1 MEKSFFEEKVNYN
14 GISAL
19 DEVKSYTHFD
29 AKISMKKCWDYISDP
44 KKVATHSFFPF
55 IRFEQVFEKYVLK
68 DKKNDERE
76 KKFKTRE
83 ICYASHIDG
92 CIYTYYAAELNEKYN
107 QALLDAGIDS
117 VKSDGTRHS
126 SVVAYRD
133 VLEGQSNINFAHDAI
148 QFIRQIKDCMVII
161 GDFKSF
167 FDRLNHA
174 YLKKQIKNILQ
185 VEELS
190 EDWYAVFKS
199 ITKYSYVDL
208 SQLMFRLCVAGESSF
223 KELYVKNIKH
233 DDFDS
238 SLNLCIN
245 ERDAVACGQADYKS
259 IQKFAGAN
267 KIVKNEE
274 TINCYKGH
282 CTNRFCYK
290 AFNTL
295 NKIDITL
302 ARENGLIKYPHR
314 LNDAGKEE
322 RMGIPQGS
330 AISAVLANVYMF
342 EFDKAIFNYINKLG
356 GKYMRYSDDFII
368 TLPRDDKFPE
378 HLEFLQKTRKDAKVG
393 LEDKKTKIFE
403 VNLDDEIPIKS
414 CSKLYLNKGEDGK
427 NAIDYLGFTFDG
439 KDVTIKAKTIF
450 KYYYRMYSK
459 IKYIKLQREKGK
471 EKVGTANL
479 YKNYSSKNFTWQE
492 DGDDELTPTKKNR
505 GNFLTYI
512 KRVKEVFVE
521 DKEID
526 TPVRHHLSKI
536 ATRLNSK
543 D

>member
-107 QALLDAGIDS
+107 QALLDAGIDN
-117 VKSDGTRHS
+117 VKSGGTRHS

-208 SQLMFRLCVAGESSF
+208 SQLMFRLCVAGGSSF
-223 KELYVKNIKH
+223 KELYIEKIEHKSFNDWKCKC
-233 DDFDS
+233 
-238 SLNLCIN
+238 L
-245 ERDAVACGQADYKS
+245 EGRDAVACGQADYKN

-267 KIVKNEE
+267 KIVKNGE
-274 TINCYKGH
+274 TIGYIIPDIIEDTLCDMLADCCGIARHNKYVSASYPVAFKQKIKNHIQDLFSLGKTNYENNELFYSLYYLPNNIFKIWVPLTDLLYRKLLKTNMCALELGAGPGTSTFGLLEFYREMALINPQQIYRIEIDIVN
-282 CTNRFCYK
+282 NRF
-290 AFNTL
+290 
-295 NKIDITL
+295 
-302 ARENGLIKYPHR
+302 
-314 LNDAGKEE
+314 
-322 RMGIPQGS
+322 
-330 AISAVLANVYMF
+330 
-342 EFDKAIFNYINKLG
+342 
-356 GKYMRYSDDFII
+356 
-368 TLPRDDKFPE
+368 
-378 HLEFLQKTRKDAKVG
+378 
-393 LEDKKTKIFE
+393 
-403 VNLDDEIPIKS
+403 
-414 CSKLYLNKGEDGK
+414 
-427 NAIDYLGFTFDG
+427 
-439 KDVTIKAKTIF
+439 
-450 KYYYRMYSK
+450 
-459 IKYIKLQREKGK
+459 
-471 EKVGTANL
+471 
-479 YKNYSSKNFTWQE
+479 
-492 DGDDELTPTKKNR
+492 
-505 GNFLTYI
+505 
-512 KRVKEVFVE
+512 
-521 DKEID
+521 
-526 TPVRHHLSKI
+526 
-536 ATRLNSK
+536 
-543 D
+543 

>member
-1 MEKSFFEEKVNYN
+1 MDKSFFEENINYN

-19 DEVKSYTHFD
+19 DEVKNYTHFD
-29 AKISMKKCWDYISDP
+29 AKISMSKCWDYISNP
-44 KKVATHSFFPF
+44 KTVASHKFFPF
-55 IRFEQVFEKYVLK
+55 IRFEQVFEKYVVK

-107 QALLDAGIDS
+107 QALLDAGIDK
-117 VKSDGTRHS
+117 VDVNGEMQS
-126 SVVAYRD
+126 SVVAYRN
-133 VLEGQSNINFAHDAI
+133 VLEGKSNIHFAHEAI

-167 FDRLNHA
+167 FDRLNHS

-185 VEELS
+185 VEDLS

-199 ITKYSYVDL
+199 VTKYSYVDL
-208 SQLMFRLCVAGESSF
+208 PQLMFRLCVDGETSF
-223 KELYVKNIKH
+223 KEAYVEKFKKE
-233 DDFDS
+233 DFKS
-238 SLNLCIN
+238 GKCLE
-245 ERDAVACGQADYKS
+245 ERDSIARGRADYKD

-267 KIVKNEE
+267 KIVKNGNTEK
-274 TINCYKGH
+274 CFKGH

-295 NKIDITL
+295 NKVDICL
-302 ARENGLIKYPHR
+302 ARDNGLIKYPHR
-314 LNDAGKEE
+314 LNDEGKEE

-342 EFDKAIFNYINKLG
+342 EFDKAIFEYVNSLG

-368 TLPRDDKFPE
+368 ILPHDNKFSE
-378 HLEFLQKTRKDAKVG
+378 HLEFLQKTRAEAKVG
-393 LEDKKTKIFE
+393 LEDKKTKIFD
-403 VNLDDEIPIKS
+403 VNLNEESPIKS
-414 CSKLYLNKGEDGK
+414 CSSRYLKNGEDGK

-439 KDVTIKAKTIF
+439 KDVTIKSKTIF

-459 IKYIKLQREKGK
+459 IKYIKIQRELEK

-479 YKNYSSKNFTWQE
+479 YKNYSSKNFKWVEKIE
-492 DGDDELTPTKKNR
+492 DDKNSTKKNN
-505 GNFLTYI
+505 GNFLTYVE
-512 KRVKEVFVE
+512 RVKEVFVE
-521 DKEID
+521 DKDID
-526 TPVRHHLSKI
+526 VPVRHHLSKI
-536 ATRLNSK
+536 ASRLNSK